1 MFENQGFQQ
10 IASRNSN
17 FQTLKSKILGK
28 PPAPVIRRLA
38 TGLFINIHKM
48 ASPVFCGIF
57 GSVIWLL
64 AQSGAKLN
72 GIIPKPLPVFS
83 ESFTTIT

>member
-1 MFENQGFQQ
+1 MFKPW
-10 IASRNSN
+10 SP
-17 FQTLKSKILGK
+17 KSKENHL
-28 PPAPVIRRLA
+28 PPLSEGWLA